1 MNTNMQLELIQSQQD
16 EVTANKVYKGWLNA
30 GGTGSFKDFMTKAQQ
45 EGWLDQGLNALS
57 ALAYTKYGTEGS
69 KGDIIGDTPCD
80 EGFVKDENGICQP
93 IKKGM
98 STIAMVGIGVAIA
111 GVIAGVIILM
121 NKKK

>member
-1 MNTNMQLELIQSQQD
+1 MNTNMQLELIQNQQD
-16 EVTANKVYKGWLNA
+16 NLSANKVYRGWLNA

-57 ALAYTKYGTEGS
+57 ALAYTKYGTEGT

-80 EGFVKDENGICQP
+80 EGYAKDENGICQP

-111 GVIAGVIILM
+111 GVITGVIILM

>member
-1 MNTNMQLELIQSQQD
+1 MNTNMQLELIQNQQD
-16 EVTANKVYKGWLNA
+16 NLSANKVYKGWLNA
-30 GGTGSFKDFMTKAQQ
+30 GGNGSFKDFMTKAQQ

-57 ALAYTKYGTEGS
+57 ALAYTKYGSEGT

-80 EGFVKDENGICQP
+80 EGYAKDENGICQP

-111 GVIAGVIILM
+111 GVITGVIILM

>member
-1 MNTNMQLELIQSQQD
+1 MNTNMQLELIKNQQD
-16 EVTANKVYKGWLNA
+16 EVSANKVYKGWLNA

-57 ALAYTKYGTEGS
+57 ALAYTKYGSEGS

-80 EGFVKDENGICQP
+80 AGFEKDENGICQP

-98 STIAMVGIGVAIA
+98 SKIAMVGIGVAIV